1 MQSATLQAGYRSRRA
16 GRDDALKD
24 AGAVSLAMGE
34 TETARAT
41 AKRATDA
48 THRLCAYDQCQK
60 PFTPARADARYCSPA
75 CRLKAHRATKAQDA
89 TTAEPAPSTK
99 PRPGGHKLRRLDP
112 NKPKRPVTPT
122 PRLYAPPP
130 TDDHPGK
137 YPSEVIDDIL
147 RRVSHGETL
156 TQACNSNPD
165 FPSPP
170 TVIDWVHE
178 NRHNLAER
186 YARARDRQLERWA
199 DDLVDTS
206 AEAMRTP
213 EKAPGARLVLDAKK
227 FLLSKL
233 KPQVYGDKLDVTSA
247 GKPLTSASDLDIA
260 KALAHALMPALPAP
274 EPIDV
279 EAVPVKEEGEQ

>member
-1 MQSATLQAGYRSRRA
+1 MSLVTQESNAPAHATPVTPVTRNGAPLSNAERQRRYRERR
-16 GRDDALKD
+16 
-24 AGAVSLAMGE
+24 
-34 TETARAT
+34 
-41 AKRATDA
+41 
-48 THRLCAYDQCQK
+48 
-60 PFTPARADARYCSPA
+60 
-75 CRLKAHRATKAQDA
+75 KAQTQQDSEPATK
-89 TTAEPAPSTK
+89 PKK

-112 NKPKRPVTPT
+112 NRPKRPVTPT

-137 YPSEVIDDIL
+137 YSPEVIDDIL

-170 TVIDWVHE
+170 TVIDWVNE
-178 NRHNLAER
+178 NRHNIAER

-206 AEAMRTP
+206 AEAVSDP
-213 EKAPGARLVLDAKK
+213 AKAPGARLILDAKK

-233 KPQVYGDKLDVTSA
+233 KPHVYGDKIDVTSA
-247 GKPLTSASDLDIA
+247 GKPLASVSDLDLA
-260 KALAHALMPALPAP
+260 KALAHALAPALPAP
-274 EPIDV
+274 IDV
-279 EAVPVKEEGEQ
+279 TPLDAEAVPVPDEPEGER

>member
-1 MQSATLQAGYRSRRA
+1 MSLVMESNAPRNVTPPTSVTRDCAPLSNAERQKRYRERR
-16 GRDDALKD
+16 
-24 AGAVSLAMGE
+24 
-34 TETARAT
+34 
-41 AKRATDA
+41 
-48 THRLCAYDQCQK
+48 
-60 PFTPARADARYCSPA
+60 
-75 CRLKAHRATKAQDA
+75 KAEGQQDS
-89 TTAEPAPSTK
+89 EPAAKPKK

-112 NKPKRPVTPT
+112 NKPKRPVAPT

-137 YPSEVIDDIL
+137 YPPEVIDDIL

-156 TQACNSNPD
+156 TQACNSNPG

-170 TVIDWVHE
+170 TVIDWVNE

-206 AEAMRTP
+206 TEALGDP
-213 EKAPGARLVLDAKK
+213 AKAPGARLVLDAKK

-247 GKPLTSASDLDIA
+247 GKPLTVASDLDIA
-260 KALAHALMPALPAP
+260 KALANALAAPALPAP
-274 EPIDV
+274 EAIEV
-279 EAVPVKEEGEQ
+279 EVVPLTPEGEQP